1 MHGLPNLNN
10 KLFILLCLFGLTTF
24 SQKVSSQKGIVIL
37 DTVQKTTHKS
47 IDKTVKKQPHYFQQK
62 LDSLAETDISL
73 IHLNQIFEIQND
85 TVSKNLQ
92 LFKTDAVTSYYAD
105 KFHGRRTASG
115 KIFDNK
121 KFTAAHKTLPFGTR
135 LKVTNQANGKSVEVI
150 VIDRGPFTKGREL
163 DLSKAAFLE
172 ITRGIKYGL
181 LRATI
186 EIIE

>member
-1 MHGLPNLNN
+1 MA
-10 KLFILLCLFGLTTF
+10 F
-24 SQKVSSQKGIVIL
+24 SQNTSNQKGIVVK
-37 DTVQKTTHKS
+37 DTDEKHKQLLQK
-47 IDKTVKKQPHYFQQK
+47 K
-62 LDSLAETDISL
+62 LDSIPKIDVQLSELDKV
-73 IHLNQIFEIQND
+73 FEVQND
-85 TVSKNLQ
+85 TVSENLQ

-115 KIFDNK
+115 KIFDNQ

-172 ITRGIKYGL
+172 ITRDIKYGL

>member
-1 MHGLPNLNN
+1 M
-10 KLFILLCLFGLTTF
+10 TF
-24 SQKVSSQKGIVIL
+24 SQKVSSQKGIV
-37 DTVQKTTHKS
+37 VQDSVRKTT
-47 IDKTVKKQPHYFQQK
+47 DKRLKKQGHFFQKK
-62 LDSLAETDISL
+62 LDSLAEIDISL
-73 IHLNQIFEIQND
+73 IHLNKVFEIQND
-85 TVSKNLQ
+85 SVFEKSRV
-92 LFKTDAVTSYYAD
+92 FKTNVVTSYYAD

-135 LKVTNQANGKSVEVI
+135 LKVTNEANGKSVEVV

-172 ITRGIKYGL
+172 ITRDIKHGL